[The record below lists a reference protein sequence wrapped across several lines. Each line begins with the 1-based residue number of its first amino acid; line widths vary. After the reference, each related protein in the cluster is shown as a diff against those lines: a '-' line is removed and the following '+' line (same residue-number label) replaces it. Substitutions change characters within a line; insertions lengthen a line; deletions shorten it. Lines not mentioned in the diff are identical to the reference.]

1 MRYSMRTLIAAG
13 LGLVLG
19 VAACNDEQLA
29 PPPGQVLADPMFA
42 RYVAMGNSITA
53 GFQSG
58 GVNQTTQTQSYAVLL
73 ADAMGTTFYSPLMNL
88 PGCPSLY
95 SNVFTQTRV
104 PGPPCALRQVPAVP
118 PPFIN
123 NVAVPGAEVI
133 DIYSNLDPSANAN
146 ALTTF
151 FLGGLTQVQM
161 MQRVAPTFVSVWIG
175 NNDVLGAAT
184 NSVNGGDSALV
195 TPVATFTARY
205 DAMLDSVD
213 AVSPQGGVLLGVV
226 KVTAAP
232 FFSAGATY
240 WAIKN
245 GLVPGAPALPDSFF
259 VDNNCAPSGPVPGI
273 PGARGDSVLVGFPY
287 GGLLLGTAA
296 AGLRATLS
304 CSDTIPQIIAPA
316 EVIKLASSVAQYNAH
331 IAGAATARG
340 WAYWDPN
347 PTLDSL
353 RALPPPFAI
362 APFPA
367 FGAPC
372 NLNPFGTALSCDGVH
387 PSASTHRL
395 VAVKLREA
403 INAEYGTTIPAIP

>member
-1 MRYSMRTLIAAG
+1 MRTLTAAG

-19 VAACNDEQLA
+19 AAACNDEGLF
-29 PPPGQVLADPMFA
+29 PPPGQSLADPMFT
-42 RYVAMGNSITA
+42 RYVSLGNSITA

-58 GVNQTTQTQSYAVLL
+58 GINATTQNEAYPVLL
-73 ADAMGTTFYSPLMNL
+73 ARAMGTTFYAPLMSA

-95 SNVFTQTRV
+95 TNVFTQTRV
-104 PGPPCALRQVPAVP
+104 PGPPCALRQTQAVP
-118 PPFIN
+118 PPYIN

-133 DIYSNLDPSANAN
+133 DIYSNLDPAAGAN

-151 FLGGLTQVQM
+151 FLGGLTQTEM
-161 MQRVAPTFVSVWIG
+161 AQRVAPTFVSIWIG

-184 NSVNGGDSALV
+184 NLANGGDSTLI
-195 TPVATFTARY
+195 TPVATFQTRY
-205 DAMLDSVD
+205 DAMLGEVD
-213 AVSPQGGVLLGVV
+213 ALNPEGGVLVGAV

-245 GLVPGAPALPDSFF
+245 GLVPGAALPDSFF
-259 VDNNCAPSGPVPGI
+259 VDNNCAPSTAI
-273 PGARGDSVLVGFPY
+273 PGSRGDSVLVGFPY
-287 GGLLLGTAA
+287 GGLLLGTAT
-296 AGLRATLS
+296 AGVRATLS
-304 CSDTIPQIIAPA
+304 CADTIPQIIAPA
-316 EVIKLASSVAQYNAH
+316 EAIKLAITVAQYNAH
-331 IAGAATARG
+331 IAAAAQARG

-353 RALPPPFAI
+353 KAVPGEI

-372 NLNPFGTALSCDGVH
+372 SANPFGTTLSCDGVH
-387 PSASTHRL
+387 PSAKTHRL
-395 VAVKLREA
+395 VANKLGEA
-403 INAEYGTTIPAIP
+403 INDLYGTEIPPIP

>member
-1 MRYSMRTLIAAG
+1 MRILTAAA
-13 LGLVLG
+13 LALVLG
-19 VAACNDEQLA
+19 TAACNDEELF
-29 PPPGQVLADPMFA
+29 PPGNKELADPMFE

-58 GVNQTTQTQSYAVLL
+58 GINEVTQNQSYAALL
-73 ADAMGTTFYSPLMNL
+73 ANAMGTPFYAPLMNL

-95 SNVFTQTRV
+95 TNVFTQTRV
-104 PGPPCALRQVPAVP
+104 PGPPCALRKASAVP
-118 PPFIN
+118 PPYVN

-133 DIYSNLDPSANAN
+133 DIYSNLDPAANAN

-151 FLGGLTQVQM
+151 FLGGLTQTQM
-161 MQRVAPTFVSVWIG
+161 MQRVAPTFVTVWIG

-184 NSVNGGDSALV
+184 NTANGGDSTLI
-195 TPVATFTARY
+195 TPFATFQERY
-205 DAMLDSVD
+205 DAMLDSID
-213 AVSPQGGVLLGVV
+213 AVGPEGGALLGVV

-245 GLVPGAPALPDSFF
+245 GLVPGAALPPTFS
-259 VDNNCAPSGPVPGI
+259 VDNNCAPSGPLPGFPGGI

-287 GGLLLGTAA
+287 GGALLSAALGGTPV
-296 AGLRATLS
+296 TLS
-304 CSDTIPQIIAPA
+304 CSDAVPQIIAPA
-316 EVIKLASSVAQYNAH
+316 EAVKLLTTIAQYNAH
-331 IAGAATARG
+331 ISAAATARG

-353 RALPPPFAI
+353 KTVPGAI
-362 APFPA
+362 AAFPL

-372 NLNPFGTALSCDGVH
+372 SANPFGTAVSCDGVH
-387 PSASTHRL
+387 PSASTH
-395 VAVKLREA
+395 KLAANKVREA
-403 INAEYGTTIPAIP
+403 VNTTYGTTIPVIP